1 MDGASP
7 ATDLVSPPDHL
18 SASAKEWWQAIVS
31 RYELQEHHLRLAQL
45 MLEAWDQTL
54 AEEGLTVEGR
64 EGGMRPHPAVAI
76 LRDARLAVARLCREL
91 DLDVSPPVSERY
103 SVPGLHSNR
112 QLSGARS
119 ARKAS
124 QS

>member
-1 MDGASP
+1 MDLTP
-7 ATDLVSPPDHL
+7 PPDHL

-45 MLEAWDQTL
+45 MLEAWDQAQEAREML

-64 EGGMRPHPAVAI
+64 EGGTRPHPAAAI

-91 DLDVSPPVSERY
+91 DLDTSPPTPERY
-103 SVPGLHSNR
+103 SLPAIHSNR

-124 QS
+124 QA